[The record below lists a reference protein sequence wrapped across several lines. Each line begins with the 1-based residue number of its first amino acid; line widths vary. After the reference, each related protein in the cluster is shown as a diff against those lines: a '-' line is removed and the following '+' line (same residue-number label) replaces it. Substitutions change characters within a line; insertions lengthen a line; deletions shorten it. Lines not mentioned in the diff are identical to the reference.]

1 MEEER
6 MFEEKYYKNNTGHMI
21 QVYAES
27 NIDETSNPMSLD
39 TAFNFNIFHNGYE
52 SMQEHSYK
60 GVDDWFDAQT
70 SEGAYYLLKEQ
81 ASSEGKPLK
90 EFVNTLCT
98 TLDNV
103 GIIAFP
109 IRVYEQTDKI
119 TYYLGEWFDSKYGSL
134 VGFAWQTKENIYKEY
149 GCERITDEL
158 RQKLTS
164 NVKQTLKDYS
174 NYCNGYVYGYN
185 LFDRNGVENDG
196 GSGFIADTE
205 EELLEYI
212 IQYLPSDITD
222 NKFVEMSTEEIEAV
236 A

>member
-1 MEEER
+1 

-98 TLDNV
+98 TLDKV

-119 TYYLGEWFDSKYGSL
+119 TYYLGEWFDCRHGSL
-134 VGFAWQTKENIYKEY
+134 VGFAWQTKEELYKTY
-149 GCERITDEL
+149 KCKRISNDIREKIKGIVKSEL
-158 RQKLTS
+158 ETY
-164 NVKQTLKDYS
+164 TL
-174 NYCNGYVYGYN
+174 YCNHEVYSFELY
-185 LFDRNGVENDG
+185 DRNGDELDAAYEI
-196 GSGFIADTE
+196 IADGIKDMFEHTIDE
-205 EELLEYI
+205 I
-212 IQYLPSDITD
+212 KTTVDDID
-222 NKFVEMSTEEIEAV
+222 FVEVTEEIEAV